1 MKTIVIKWSTDDI
14 LLKANRLDIELTEL
28 EADEILTDLER
39 HHDAEIGINWDVIG
53 SYIYQYQYE
62 REEINNN

>member
-39 HHDAEIGINWDVIG
+39 HPRVIQVFF
-53 SYIYQYQYE
+53 I
-62 REEINNN
+62 